1 MGEDSRNDVTR
12 GLIRAGIFDV
22 TGAQARLRD
31 VERLFG
37 SAAPEP
43 PSADTRGDMRHRER
57 PEICDIVL
65 GALQNVPDPD
75 TALTAYVELAES
87 LTRDA
92 AQDADAAELRAL
104 ISPYHDAFA
113 RLMTLLGS
121 SEVMGRMMMT
131 RHPMVHAVVNDD
143 DFASRAWDARRRRE
157 ALMNAVSAEE
167 VSVAEDGQPLVASVW
182 VSALSTD
189 DAATR
194 LRREYYRQLAA
205 IMAWDVTSEP
215 VTVQPRI
222 SDALSDLAQAA
233 LDAALAIAYKS
244 VPDSQKCRFS
254 VIGMGKLG
262 AHELN
267 YVSDV
272 DLIYVVEPNIVAD
285 SSGVEH
291 NSTAQSHAVEPAVPL
306 QSLLKIGTKL
316 GVALQNVCS
325 NVLPGVAEPPLWEI
339 DGALRPE
346 GKDGQLVRRLK
357 SHEEYY
363 KSWAKNWEFQALL
376 KARCVAG
383 DREIGARYE
392 RMAAGF
398 VWQASTRENFVF
410 DCQQMRK
417 RVEKLIPM
425 PLRDRE
431 IKLGRGGLRDVEF
444 TVQMLQLVHGRTDD
458 TLHAAG
464 TLRALLAL
472 SEGGYV
478 SRPQATK
485 LGNDYRFE
493 RVLEHRAQMW
503 SLRRT
508 HLFPDLGDASAG
520 GLDSNRVIHDGEL
533 SSNPELRRLSRVFGL
548 LPDALVERFDATRR
562 EVRRLHLDIYY
573 RPMLPQIAQLS
584 ADAIALT
591 GSAAVERFASIGFED
606 PDAAIRHV
614 GHLTEGISR
623 SAKIN
628 RVILPAMLQWLGE
641 GQNPDM
647 GLLTLRKLEETFG
660 QDSEYLGFLRD
671 SLSAGRRLC
680 RVVSNSRY
688 LADALTKSV
697 ESVTWLGDDER
708 LAPRSRESLDIQANL
723 SLRRFAESLPEF
735 ATSVRALRRHEIE
748 RIGLAWINGVT
759 KSSQALRAMTD
770 VYDAM
775 FDVALRWGVQK
786 RAGSEDGEAPARL
799 AIIAMGRYGGRE
811 VNFSSDAD
819 IMVMFEKTPGSEEA
833 RAAAFARDVLDDV
846 RAILGGPVST
856 EPSIDLDF
864 DLRPEGKNGPLLRS
878 YDSYREYYGHW
889 ASTWEHQALLRARCA
904 AGDQDLGRRFLE
916 EVVDPLRYPTHPLEP
931 RQIQEI
937 RKLKAR
943 MEAERLPR
951 GVRRERHLKLGKGG
965 LSDVEWTIQSLQ
977 LRHAGHNEKLRT
989 VSTIEALT
997 VLREAGLLTAEDAE
1011 SLSTAWKFTTD
1022 ARNANF
1028 LWQGRAD
1035 RADVLPDD
1043 TYSLGGI
1050 SACMRRGAHR
1060 GQEFEN
1066 DLMTAMRH
1074 CREVTE
1080 RVFYNYDE

>member
-1 MGEDSRNDVTR
+1 
-12 GLIRAGIFDV
+12 
-22 TGAQARLRD
+22 
-31 VERLFG
+31 
-37 SAAPEP
+37 
-43 PSADTRGDMRHRER
+43 
-57 PEICDIVL
+57 
-65 GALQNVPDPD
+65 
-75 TALTAYVELAES
+75 
-87 LTRDA
+87 
-92 AQDADAAELRAL
+92 
-104 ISPYHDAFA
+104 
-113 RLMTLLGS
+113 
-121 SEVMGRMMMT
+121 
-131 RHPMVHAVVNDD
+131 
-143 DFASRAWDARRRRE
+143 
-157 ALMNAVSAEE
+157 
-167 VSVAEDGQPLVASVW
+167 
-182 VSALSTD
+182 
-189 DAATR
+189 
-194 LRREYYRQLAA
+194 
-205 IMAWDVTSEP
+205 
-215 VTVQPRI
+215 
-222 SDALSDLAQAA
+222 
-233 LDAALAIAYKS
+233 
-244 VPDSQKCRFS
+244 
-254 VIGMGKLG
+254 
-262 AHELN
+262 
-267 YVSDV
+267 
-272 DLIYVVEPNIVAD
+272 
-285 SSGVEH
+285 
-291 NSTAQSHAVEPAVPL
+291 
-306 QSLLKIGTKL
+306 
-316 GVALQNVCS
+316 
-325 NVLPGVAEPPLWEI
+325 
-339 DGALRPE
+339 
-346 GKDGQLVRRLK
+346 
-357 SHEEYY
+357 
-363 KSWAKNWEFQALL
+363 
-376 KARCVAG
+376 
-383 DREIGARYE
+383 
-392 RMAAGF
+392 MAADF

-417 RVEKLIPM
+417 RVEKLIPL

-444 TVQMLQLVHGRTDD
+444 TVQMLQLVHGRTDE
-458 TLHAAG
+458 TLRTSG
-464 TLRALLAL
+464 TLRALNAL
-472 SEGGYV
+472 SDGGYV
-478 SRPQATK
+478 SRPQAMR
-485 LGNDYRFE
+485 LGDDYRFE

-503 SLRRT
+503 ALRRT
-508 HLFPDLGDASAG
+508 HLFPDLGEASTG
-520 GLDSNRVIHDGEL
+520 GLDSNRVIRDGAL
-533 SSNPELRRLSRVFGL
+533 ASNPELRRLARVFGL
-548 LPDALVERFDATRR
+548 LPDKLVERYDATRR

-584 ADAIALT
+584 EDAIALT

-708 LAPRSRESLDIQANL
+708 LAPRSRDSLDVQANL
-723 SLRRFAESLPEF
+723 ALRRFADSLPEF

-748 RIGLAWINGVT
+748 RIGLGWINGAA

-770 VYDAM
+770 VYDALL
-775 FDVALRWGVQK
+775 DVALRWAIN
-786 RAGSEDGEAPARL
+786 RHAGAQGEPPARL
-799 AIIAMGRYGGRE
+799 AVIAMGRYGGRE

-819 IMVMFEKTPGSEEA
+819 IMVMFEKTDG
-833 RAAAFARDVLDDV
+833 AAAGDDVSASAFARAVLDDV
-846 RAILGGPVST
+846 RAILSGPVST

-889 ASTWEHQALLRARCA
+889 SSTWESQALLRARFA
-904 AGDQDLGRRFLE
+904 AGDAELGARFLS
-916 EVVDPLRYPTHPLEP
+916 EVVDPLRYPVQTPDAK
-931 RQIQEI
+931 QIQEI

-977 LRHAGHNEKLRT
+977 LRYAGRNEKLRT
-989 VSTIEALT
+989 VSTIEALS
-997 VLREAGLLTAEDAE
+997 VLRESGLISPEDAD
-1011 SLSTAWKFTTD
+1011 SLETAWKFTTD

-1035 RADVLPDD
+1035 HADVLPDD

-1066 DLMTAMRH
+1066 ELMTAMRH
-1074 CREVTE
+1074 CREVME
-1080 RVFYNYDE
+1080 RVFYQYDASEQDMEGRG